1 MAYLKYKIKQELKD
15 DIKSLVSII
24 KENPDNKEEILNYV
38 VTTVLK
44 ESHVKPTEHEERGVA
59 PVIYDENGYPRF

>member
-1 MAYLKYKIKQELKD
+1 MTHLKYKIKQELKD

-24 KENPDNKEEILNYV
+24 KENPDNKEKILNYV

-44 ESHVKPTEHEERGVA
+44 ESHVKPKKSEEHNVA
-59 PVIYDENGYPRF
+59 PVVYDENGYPRF